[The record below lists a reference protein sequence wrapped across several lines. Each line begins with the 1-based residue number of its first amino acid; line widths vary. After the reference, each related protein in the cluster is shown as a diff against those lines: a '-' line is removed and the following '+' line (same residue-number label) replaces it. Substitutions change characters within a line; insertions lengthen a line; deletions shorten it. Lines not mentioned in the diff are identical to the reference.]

1 MTHADSTRS
10 FSNRA
15 ENYVRF
21 RPGYPPE
28 VIAYLTEHAGL
39 TPQAVLADVG
49 AGNGKLTELLL
60 QNGNPV
66 FAVEPNE
73 EMRAYAERLL
83 GDHPNF
89 TSVAASAEA
98 TTLPDHSIEMV
109 LAAQAFHWF
118 DQDKAKVEFRRI
130 LKPGGVA
137 ALIWNE
143 RDVSSPMVAA
153 YDEIASTY
161 GNQYKEVV
169 HTYAAQDEAI
179 AAFFAPNA
187 VQTASFPYSQSF
199 DLEGLRGRLLS
210 ASYAPQPGEPGHA
223 PMLAALDALFGQ
235 YEEDGA
241 VEFAYLTKV
250 YWGEFLRLRSLRLR
264 SGQGGQAL

>member
-1 MTHADSTRS
+1 MTRPDSTKS

-28 VIAYLTEHAGL
+28 LIPYLTEHAGL
-39 TPQAVLADVG
+39 TPQSVLADVG
-49 AGNGKLTELLL
+49 SGTGKLTELLL

-83 GDHPNF
+83 AGYPNF

-98 TTLPDHSIEMV
+98 TTLPGGSIEMV

-118 DQDKAKVEFRRI
+118 DQDNAKVEFQRI
-130 LKPGGVA
+130 LKPGGIA

-143 RDVSSPMVAA
+143 RDTSSPLVAA
-153 YDEIASTY
+153 YDEIASTF

-169 HTYAAQDEAI
+169 HTYVAPEETI
-179 AAFFAPNA
+179 AEFFAPNP
-187 VQTASFPYSQSF
+187 VHTAAFAYSQSF
-199 DLEGLRGRLLS
+199 DQAGLRGRLLS

-223 PMLAALDALFGQ
+223 AMLAALDALFAQ
-235 YEEDGA
+235 YEVSGA
-241 VEFAYLTKV
+241 VEFSYVTKV
-250 YWGEFLRLRSLRLR
+250 YWGGLL
-264 SGQGGQAL
+264 